1 MNEID
6 DYYAKTAW
14 ESYQSSIGT
23 DYRDA
28 LNKAFNDTIMDQ
40 FSVLPDTGN
49 PNLEQANKEYELDKL
64 FGVTPTLGPAISRA
78 SITGNTIMG
87 KSATH
92 VWLDDPWD
100 LS

>member
-14 ESYQSSIGT
+14 QAYQSSIGT

-28 LNKAFNDTIMDQ
+28 LNKAFNDQ

-49 PNLEQANKEYELDKL
+49 PNLEQINKEYELDKL
-64 FGVTPTLGPAISRA
+64 FGIGV
-78 SITGNTIMG
+78 
-87 KSATH
+87 
-92 VWLDDPWD
+92 
-100 LS
+100 

>member
-14 ESYQSSIGT
+14 KSYQSSIGT

-28 LNKAFNDTIMDQ
+28 LNKAFDDQ
-40 FSVLPDTGN
+40 FSVLPDAGIS
-49 PNLEQANKEYELDKL
+49 NLEHATKEYELDKL

-87 KSATH
+87 KKATT
-92 VWLDDPWD
+92 VIYDDPWD
-100 LS
+100 I

>member
-14 ESYQSSIGT
+14 KAYQSSIGT
-23 DYRDA
+23 EYRDA
-28 LNKAFNDTIMDQ
+28 LNKAFNDQ

-64 FGVTPTLGPAISRA
+64 FG
-78 SITGNTIMG
+78 MG
-87 KSATH
+87 
-92 VWLDDPWD
+92 V
-100 LS
+100 